1 MHTCVY
7 DSYLPKVLESV
18 HYIASAGIH
27 NTAAMATTQSFGATP
42 PFKTT
47 SVKSAH
53 IATDRLGLL
62 L

>member
-1 MHTCVY
+1 MHACVY

-27 NTAAMATTQSFGATP
+27 NTAAMATTQSFGATATVKP
-42 PFKTT
+42 T
-47 SVKSAH
+47 SIKIAH

-62 L
+62 F